1 MLRRLCS
8 SMARQ
13 TRKKQEQLSFPEL
26 AFLAPITTVDAEKTG
41 NLPEAAASSG
51 VSAGDAA
58 SDAAGRSPRRA
69 SRPRMV
75 VVREGGDLPVDP
87 PAPDT
92 SLRAPDGAVTVLPVA
107 DQPVSSMP
115 VQAEPVGVQPAELP
129 ASNDPAAA
137 LPDLAAMPSIPA
149 GLSDIVGHVSLH
161 LGETPKGAPVSV
173 PHADR
178 AETMPQPASAPISV
192 ASVAPAANR
201 MDRIAPA
208 APAVPS
214 PMPAASVSRPAWL
227 RGSAQAASLLAAV
240 VTVGVLSIGLMQF
253 IDTQRVQRELA
264 AAQQAALT
272 DTRNGQLLDIQ
283 TRAVDL
289 LLRYNELTQQ
299 TALLSPRTARK
310 ERLQRELL
318 ALGLLDTLYTQTR
331 GMPTWEATLS
341 VALERHQR
349 FVREQRLNC
358 SDYTP
363 GFLALLEKV
372 LGLKAAQWCRD

>member
-1 MLRRLCS
+1 
-8 SMARQ
+8 MARQ

-26 AFLAPITTVDAEKTG
+26 AFLAPIPTVDAEKTG

-51 VSAGDAA
+51 ESAGDAA
-58 SDAAGRSPRRA
+58 NDAAGRSPRRA

-92 SLRAPDGAVTVLPVA
+92 SLRAPDGAVSVLPVA

-115 VQAEPVGVQPAELP
+115 VQAEPVDVQPAELP

-137 LPDLAAMPSIPA
+137 LPDLAALPSIPA

-192 ASVAPAANR
+192 ASV
-201 MDRIAPA
+201 

-341 VALERHQR
+341 IALERHQR

>member
-1 MLRRLCS
+1 
-8 SMARQ
+8 MARQ

-26 AFLAPITTVDAEKTG
+26 AFLAPIPTVDAEKTG

-51 VSAGDAA
+51 ESAG
-58 SDAAGRSPRRA
+58 DAAGRSPRRA

-87 PAPDT
+87 PAPAT
-92 SLRAPDGAVTVLPVA
+92 SLRAPDGAVTVFPVA

-115 VQAEPVGVQPAELP
+115 AQAEPVDAQPAELP

-137 LPDLAAMPSIPA
+137 LPDLAALPSIPA

-192 ASVAPAANR
+192 ASAAPAANS

-341 VALERHQR
+341 IALERHQR